1 MSCGT
6 CGERTKAGASAA
18 TGAPVATGA
27 VAQRHCPQCGKF
39 LPKSGQCTNC
49 RDKYSGGTMFVTR
62 STQAALKLAQ
72 AVAALDPMAIPGPE
86 PLWPGDKDAGIHID
100 LHDGYFIRTYKHT
113 LGRTFAEVSQIG
125 ADQLPQQPHATKGLS
140 VYVGKG
146 GNGHQRAVKALI
158 HESEELSK
166 FLVARANMERQG
178 SRLCERCARYVDAG
192 GAGHTTGC
200 DDNRAT
206 AVTLDARESAAE
218 GRPITDPEILKSADR
233 EGWTVAHIAAEHGQQ
248 FTDPEILKLANR
260 DGWTVAHTAAE
271 HGQQFTNP
279 EILRL
284 ADGGGR
290 SVAHVAAVAG
300 QQFTDPEILKLA
312 NSVGW
317 TVAHVVA
324 EHGQQFTDQ
333 EILKLANRDGWTVA
347 HASVRT
353 GQQFTDPEIL
363 KLADKAGRTVAHVAA
378 EHGQQFT
385 DREILKLADKGG
397 RTVAHAAAKGGQPIT
412 DPEIL
417 KLADMDGQTVKQ
429 CIANARFFDE
439 KALQQP

>member
-1 MSCGT
+1 MSCGM
-6 CGERTKAGASAA
+6 CSEKTKAGAAA
-18 TGAPVATGA
+18 AIGAPVATGA
-27 VAQRHCPQCGKF
+27 VAQPRHCPQCGQF
-39 LPKSGQCTNC
+39 MGQGHVCPPSGSHLRTTMKVWNIARTRKLIVDPHEITVTHPVEGYDAYWFRENRIVLSPEQ
-49 RDKYSGGTMFVTR
+49 KAEFAQLKAMQSTMFVTR

-72 AVAALDPMAIPGPE
+72 AVAALNPKAIPGPE

-100 LHDGYFIRTYKHT
+100 LPDGYFIRTFKHT

-125 ADQLPQQPHATKGLS
+125 ADQLPQRPHATKGLS

-166 FLVARANMERQG
+166 FLVERANMERQG
-178 SRLCERCARYVDAG
+178 SRQCERCARYVDAG

-206 AVTLDARESAAE
+206 AVTLDAREAAAE

-233 EGWTVAHIAAEHGQQ
+233 GGWTVAHIAAEHGQQ
-248 FTDPEILKLANR
+248 FTD
-260 DGWTVAHTAAE
+260 
-271 HGQQFTNP
+271 P

-312 NSVGW
+312 
-317 TVAHVVA
+317 
-324 EHGQQFTDQ
+324 
-333 EILKLANRDGWTVA
+333 
-347 HASVRT
+347 
-353 GQQFTDPEIL
+353 
-363 KLADKAGRTVAHVAA
+363 DKRG
-378 EHGQQFT
+378 
-385 DREILKLADKGG
+385 I
-397 RTVAHAAAKGGQPIT
+397 TVAHAAAKGGQPIT

-417 KLADMDGQTVKQ
+417 KLADRDGQTVKQ
-429 CIANARFFDE
+429 CIATAQFFDE
-439 KALQQP
+439 QALRLACQFDRLNGELL